1 MVDGDIMIKR
11 VRRSERQVYLTG
23 DEERPLPGSRHR
35 AAVPTFLVL
44 AAGLMI
50 MSRLGHPAVQDARL
64 RLLEFA
70 APHLGTVRVFM
81 EPLRWVGNRV
91 EAFFL
96 HSGELSEL
104 RRENQKLKSWQWRA
118 RELERKLEELSA
130 VSRIVQDRRSN
141 FVTVRVIAQSPGAL
155 VQSAL
160 INAGAKT
167 QLKSGYPVLSGEGL
181 VGRVV
186 EVGATA
192 ARVLLLTDPSSR
204 VAVFV
209 GKRSVRAVLSGDNR
223 ALPRLSYVVD
233 KASISD
239 GDVVSTSGLGGFFP
253 RGLPIGTVVA
263 TSQGPRV
270 RLNANID
277 KLEYLSVLFHDM
289 PTLDLVTGAVPVP
302 PGHTARGGNWQ
313 TRGGR

>member
-1 MVDGDIMIKR
+1 MIKR
-11 VRRSERQVYLTG
+11 VRRSERHIYMTSG
-23 DEERPLPGSRHR
+23 EERSQRGSRQR
-35 AAVPTFLVL
+35 AAVPIFLVL
-44 AAGLMI
+44 AAGLMVL
-50 MSRLGHPAVQDARL
+50 SRLGHPAVQDARL
-64 RLLEFA
+64 RLLEYA
-70 APHLGTVRVFM
+70 APVLGTVQVYM
-81 EPLRWVGNRV
+81 EPLRWAGNRV

-104 RRENQKLKSWQWRA
+104 RNENRKLKSWQWRA

-130 VSRIVQDRRSN
+130 ISRVVRDQRAD

-160 INAGAKT
+160 INAGAKAR
-167 QLKSGYPVLSGEGL
+167 LKSGYPVLSGEGL

-186 EVGATA
+186 EVSATA

-223 ALPRLSYVVD
+223 VLPQLSYIPD
-233 KASISD
+233 KASISN

-253 RGLPIGTVVA
+253 RGLPIGMVVA
-263 TSQGPRV
+263 TPEGLRV
-270 RLNANID
+270 HLNANVD

-289 PTLDLVTGAVPVP
+289 PTLDLVTGAVPAP
-302 PGHTARGGNWQ
+302 LDYTGRGGNWQ
-313 TRGGR
+313 TRKGE